1 MSLLKESNFLEI
13 ETISE
18 SLETGGKNWYI
29 KGIMAQGGVINRN
42 KRIYPS
48 DILAESMNIYENE
61 YIKTSRAVGELEHP
75 ESGQINLD
83 RISHLIESLERVGDN
98 YYGKA
103 KILNTPTGRIASGLL
118 EGGVKLGVSTRADGK
133 VVRNS
138 QGINEVQRGLRMN
151 AVDIVFHPSAQG
163 AMVDGLMEND
173 QFIWNTM
180 SEDTEILESIKKGVK
195 IATTTELMEAK
206 IKAFSQLLELIRSK

>member
-1 MSLLKESNFLEI
+1 MSLLKESNFSEV

-29 KGIMAQGGVINRN
+29 KGIMAQGGIVNRN

-48 DILAESMNIYENE
+48 DVLAESMNIYENE
-61 YIKTSRAVGELEHP
+61 YIKTNRAVGELEHP
-75 ESGQINLD
+75 DSGQINLD
-83 RISHLIESLERVGDN
+83 RISHIIESMERLGDN

-103 KILNTPTGRIASGLL
+103 KILNTPTGRIVAGLL

-133 VVRNS
+133 VVKNS
-138 QGINEVQRGLRMN
+138 HGINEVQKGLRMG
-151 AVDIVFHPSAQG
+151 AVDVVFHPSAQG
-163 AMVDGLMEND
+163 AMVDGIMEND

-180 SEDTEILESIKKGVK
+180 SEDTELLENIKKGVK
-195 IATTTELMEAK
+195 VATSSELMEAK

>member
-29 KGIMAQGGVINRN
+29 KGIMAQGGIINRN

-48 DILAESMNIYENE
+48 EILAESMNIYENE

-75 ESGQINLD
+75 DSGQINLE

-103 KILNTPTGRIASGLL
+103 KILNTPTGRIAAGLL

-133 VVRNS
+133 VIKNS
-138 QGINEVQRGLRMN
+138 HGINEVQRGLRMN

-173 QFIWNTM
+173 KFIWNTM
-180 SEDTEILESIKKGVK
+180 SEDTEILESIKNGVK
-195 IATTTELMEAK
+195 IATATELMESK

>member
-1 MSLLKESNFLEI
+1 MAFLKESNFI
-13 ETISE
+13 DVETISE

-29 KGIMAQGGVINRN
+29 KGIMAQGGIINRN

-48 DILAESMNIYENE
+48 EVLSESMSIYENE
-61 YIKTSRAVGELEHP
+61 YVKTSRAVGELEHP
-75 ESGQINLD
+75 DSGQINLE
-83 RISHLIESLERVGDN
+83 RISHIIETLEKVGDN

-103 KILNTPTGRIASGLL
+103 KVLNTPTGRIVAGLL

-133 VVRNS
+133 VVKNS

-151 AVDIVFHPSAQG
+151 AVDVVFHPSAQG

-173 QFIWNTM
+173 NFIWNTM
-180 SEDTEILESIKKGVK
+180 GEDEELLENIKKGVK
-195 IATTTELMEAK
+195 VASREELMEAK
-206 IKAFSQLLELIRSK
+206 VNAFNRLIELIRSK